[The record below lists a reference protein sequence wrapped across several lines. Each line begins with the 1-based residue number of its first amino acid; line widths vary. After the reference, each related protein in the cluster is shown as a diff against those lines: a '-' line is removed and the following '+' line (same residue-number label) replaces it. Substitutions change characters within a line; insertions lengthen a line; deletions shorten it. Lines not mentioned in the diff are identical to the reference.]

1 MSTYRI
7 QRGDTLSALAARFNT
22 TVSKLAQTN
31 GISNPNLIITGHTLQ
46 VPGGTTASK
55 KPAAKKPASTFH
67 PAKPPAKAPSKTPTS
82 RPGSRP
88 AAVTGKAPKTGNAF
102 LDKYGAGAI
111 RSMQSTGVPASVT
124 LAQAIL
130 ESGWGRSGLTRRAF
144 NFFGI
149 KGTGPAGSLTVRTRE
164 VVNGRSIYIN
174 AAFKAY
180 HNAAE
185 SFVDHGKMLRRL
197 GRYAP
202 CFRNRNNPEQFC
214 RELQKAGYATDP
226 HYATTLISII
236 HQYGLARF
244 DH

>member
-1 MSTYRI
+1 MGTYRI
-7 QRGDTLSALAARFNT
+7 VRGDTLSALAARFGT
-22 TVSKLAQTN
+22 TVSHLAQAN
-31 GISNPNLIITGHTLQ
+31 HLRDPNLIITGHTLE
-46 VPGGTTASK
+46 VPGGKS
-55 KPAAKKPASTFH
+55 PAKKPPSTFQQ
-67 PAKPPAKAPSKTPTS
+67 ARPPAKAPPSKTPAP
-82 RPGSRP
+82 R
-88 AAVTGKAPKTGNAF
+88 TGKTGPAPRTGNAF
-102 LDKYGAGAI
+102 LDRYGAGAI
-111 RSMQSTGVPASVT
+111 RSMQATGVPASVT

-130 ESGWGRSGLTRRAF
+130 ESGWGRSGLTRKAF

-197 GRYAP
+197 SRYAP
-202 CFRNRNNPEQFC
+202 CFRYRRDPAQFC

-226 HYATTLISII
+226 HYASALINII
-236 HQYGLARF
+236 KQYGLARF
-244 DH
+244 DR

>member
-1 MSTYRI
+1 MGTYRI
-7 QRGDTLSALAARFNT
+7 QRGDTLSALAIRFRT
-22 TVSKLAQTN
+22 TVSKLAKTN
-31 GISNPNLIITGHTLQ
+31 HIRDPNLIITGHTLE
-46 VPGGTTASK
+46 VPGVTR
-55 KPAAKKPASTFH
+55 PVKKPASTFQG
-67 PAKPPAKAPSKTPTS
+67 SKTPAAPRPAPA
-82 RPGSRP
+82 RPGQVGSL
-88 AAVTGKAPKTGNAF
+88 PKTGNAF
-102 LDKYGAGAI
+102 LDRYGAAAV

-130 ESGWGRSGLTRRAF
+130 ESGWGRSGLTRKAF

-197 GRYAP
+197 SRYAP
-202 CFRNRNNPEQFC
+202 CFRHRGDPAQFC
-214 RELQKAGYATDP
+214 RELQRAGYATDP
-226 HYATTLISII
+226 HYASSLIKII
-236 HQYGLARF
+236 QQYGLTRF
-244 DH
+244 DGR

>member
-1 MSTYRI
+1 MAGSHDNSSMGTYRI
-7 QRGDTLSALAARFNT
+7 QRGDTLSGLAARFGT
-22 TVSKLAQTN
+22 SVSRLAKN
-31 GISNPNLIITGHTLQ
+31 NRIANPDLIITGQTIEIPGAPSK
-46 VPGGTTASK
+46 VP
-55 KPAAKKPASTFH
+55 AKKAASSFQRVT
-67 PAKPPAKAPSKTPTS
+67 KPPAKDTAPAS
-82 RPGSRP
+82 RPQRAGS
-88 AAVTGKAPKTGNAF
+88 VPKTGNTF
-102 LDKYGAGAI
+102 LDKYGPAAI

-130 ESGWGRSGLTRRAF
+130 ESGWGRSGLTRKAF

-197 GRYAP
+197 SRYAP
-202 CFRNRNNPEQFC
+202 AFRYRSDPAQFA

-226 HYATTLISII
+226 NYASSLINII
-236 HQYGLARF
+236 KQYGLARF
-244 DH
+244 DR

>member
-1 MSTYRI
+1 MGTYRI
-7 QRGDTLSALAARFNT
+7 QRGDTLSALAARFGT
-22 TVSKLAQTN
+22 TVSQLAQTN
-31 GISNPNLIITGHTLQ
+31 RIRDPNLIITGHTLE
-46 VPGGTTASK
+46 VPGG
-55 KPAAKKPASTFH
+55 KPAAKKPPSTFQH
-67 PAKPPAKAPSKTPTS
+67 ARPPPSKM
-82 RPGSRP
+82 P
-88 AAVTGKAPKTGNAF
+88 APRTGKTGPAPKTGNTF
-102 LDKYGAGAI
+102 LDRYGAAAI

-130 ESGWGRSGLTRRAF
+130 ESGWGRSGLTRKAF

-202 CFRNRNNPEQFC
+202 CFRHRGDPAQFC

-226 HYATTLISII
+226 HYASALIDII
-236 HQYGLARF
+236 KQYGLARF
-244 DH
+244 DR

>member
-7 QRGDTLSALAARFNT
+7 ARGDTLSELAARFGT
-22 TVSKLAQTN
+22 TVSKLAKSN
-31 GISNPNLIITGHTLQ
+31 GIKNPDLIITGHTLE
-46 VPGGTTASK
+46 VPGGAPSK
-55 KPAAKKPASTFH
+55 APAKKPASSFQR
-67 PAKPPAKAPSKTPTS
+67 ARPPQPSAPTPSAPT
-82 RPGSRP
+82 R
-88 AAVTGKAPKTGNAF
+88 TGRTGALPKTGNAF
-102 LDKYGAGAI
+102 LDKYGPGAV
-111 RSMQSTGVPASVT
+111 RSMQTTGVPASVT

-130 ESGWGRSGLTRRAF
+130 ESGWGRSGLTRKAF

-185 SFVDHGKMLRRL
+185 SFIDHGKMLRRL
-197 GRYAP
+197 SRYAP
-202 CFRNRNNPEQFC
+202 CFRYRNDPAQFC

-226 HYATTLISII
+226 NYASMLTNII
-236 HQYGLARF
+236 KQYGLARY
-244 DH
+244 DR

>member
-7 QRGDTLSALAARFNT
+7 QRGDTLGALAARFHT
-22 TVSKLAQTN
+22 TVSKLAQSN
-31 GISNPNLIITGHTLQ
+31 GISNPNLIVAGHTLE
-46 VPGGTTASK
+46 VPGGTTKAPK
-55 KPAAKKPASTFH
+55 KPVSTFH
-67 PAKPPAKAPSKTPTS
+67 PSKPKTPSKPAPT
-82 RPGSRP
+82 RPGST
-88 AAVTGKAPKTGNAF
+88 AVTGKAPKTGNAF
-102 LDKYGAGAI
+102 LDKYGAAAM

-130 ESGWGRSGLTRRAF
+130 ESGWGRSGLTRKAF

-149 KGTGPAGSLTVRTRE
+149 KGTGPAGSVTVRTRE

-185 SFVDHGKMLRRL
+185 SFADHGKMLRRL
-197 GRYAP
+197 SRYAP

-226 HYATTLISII
+226 HYASALINII

>member
-1 MSTYRI
+1 MGTYRI
-7 QRGDTLSALAARFNT
+7 QRGDTLSALAARFHT

-31 GISNPNLIITGHTLQ
+31 GISNPNLIITGHTLE
-46 VPGGTTASK
+46 VPGGTTKKAS
-55 KPAAKKPASTFH
+55 KKPASTFH
-67 PAKPPAKAPSKTPTS
+67 PSKTPS
-82 RPGSRP
+82 KP
-88 AAVTGKAPKTGNAF
+88 ARTRGPKATGKAPKTGNAF
-102 LDKYGAGAI
+102 LDKYGAAAI

-130 ESGWGRSGLTRRAF
+130 ESGWGRSGLTRKAF

-226 HYATTLISII
+226 HYASALINII

-244 DH
+244 DR

>member
-7 QRGDTLSALAARFNT
+7 KSGDTLSALAARFHT
-22 TVSKLAQTN
+22 SVQQLAKTN
-31 GISNPNLIITGHTLQ
+31 GIKNVNLIRAGATLD
-46 VPGGTTASK
+46 VPGGATQ
-55 KPAAKKPASTFH
+55 H
-67 PAKPPAKAPSKTPTS
+67 AKPPAAKPDRFQKPPKTAKPRPTAS
-82 RPGSRP
+82 AGSAR
-88 AAVTGKAPKTGNAF
+88 VGSVPKTGNAF
-102 LDKYGAGAI
+102 LDRYAAGAV
-111 RSMQSTGVPASVT
+111 RSMHSTGVPASVT

-130 ESGWGRSGLTRRAF
+130 ESGWGRSGLTRKAF

-174 AAFKAY
+174 AAFKKY

-185 SFVDHGKMLRRL
+185 SFVDHGQMLRRL

-202 CFRNRNNPEQFC
+202 CFRNRSNPEQFC

-226 HYATTLISII
+226 HYATTLIGII
-236 HQYGLARF
+236 RQYHLTRYDAA
-244 DH
+244 

>member
-7 QRGDTLSALAARFNT
+7 QRGDTLWALAKRFGT
-22 TVSKLAQTN
+22 TVSKLASTN
-31 GISNPNLIITGHTLQ
+31 HIENPNLIITGHTLE
-46 VPGGTTASK
+46 VPGGKTTSK
-55 KPAAKKPASTFH
+55 KPPSSFQPDKPG
-67 PAKPPAKAPSKTPTS
+67 KAPAQTEPKAPA
-82 RPGSRP
+82 RPGKIS
-88 AAVTGKAPKTGNAF
+88 APKTGNVF
-102 LDKYGAGAI
+102 LDKYGPAAI

-130 ESGWGRSGLTRRAF
+130 ESGWGRSGLTRKAF

-185 SFVDHGKMLRRL
+185 SFVDHGKMLRRMS
-197 GRYAP
+197 RYAP
-202 CFRNRNNPEQFC
+202 CFRYRNDPAQFA

-226 HYATTLISII
+226 NYASALINII
-236 HQYGLARF
+236 KQYGLARF
-244 DH
+244 DR

>member
-1 MSTYRI
+1 MGTYRI
-7 QRGDTLSALAARFNT
+7 ERGDTLSALAVRFHT
-22 TVSKLAQTN
+22 TVRKLAQAN
-31 GISNPNLIITGHTLQ
+31 GIANPNLIIAGHTLE
-46 VPGGTTASK
+46 VPGGAAK
-55 KPAAKKPASTFH
+55 AAKKPASTFH
-67 PAKPPAKAPSKTPTS
+67 PSTAAAKAPPTPAPRAST
-82 RPGSRP
+82 
-88 AAVTGKAPKTGNAF
+88 VTGKAPKTGNAF
-102 LDKYGAGAI
+102 LDQYGAAAL

-130 ESGWGRSGLTRRAF
+130 ESGWGRSGLTRKAF

-164 VVNGRSIYIN
+164 VVNGRNIYIN

-202 CFRNRNNPEQFC
+202 CFRNRSNPEQFC

-226 HYATTLISII
+226 HYAAALINII

>member
-7 QRGDTLSALAARFNT
+7 QRGDTLSALAQRFGT
-22 TVSKLAQTN
+22 TVSKLAKSN
-31 GISNPNLIITGHTLQ
+31 GIKNPNLIVTGHTLE
-46 VPGGTTASK
+46 VPGSAPSK
-55 KPAAKKPASTFH
+55 SPARKPASSFQRARQ
-67 PAKPPAKAPSKTPTS
+67 PAPSAPGPSTS
-82 RPGSRP
+82 GTRAAGSVPR
-88 AAVTGKAPKTGNAF
+88 TGNAF
-102 LDKYGAGAI
+102 LDKYGPGAV

-130 ESGWGRSGLTRRAF
+130 ESGWGRSGLTRKAF

-174 AAFKAY
+174 APFKAY

-185 SFVDHGKMLRRL
+185 SFIDHGKMLRRL
-197 GRYAP
+197 SRYAP
-202 CFRNRNNPEQFC
+202 CFRYRNDPAKFS

-226 HYATTLISII
+226 HYASSLTNII
-236 HQYGLARF
+236 NQYGLARF
-244 DH
+244 DR